1 MVLLVGTFDG
11 LFAVPEDDDITPERL
26 LDATVHRLHST
37 TDGCIAAT
45 ASGLYRTADGR
56 SWDHVADLPGAAVS
70 TAVSPDGE
78 CWYVGTDPA
87 AVYVST
93 DDGASWHELDAL
105 QSVPDRERW
114 RDRAPGDDASVRTMA
129 VHPGA
134 PDRLAVGIEPGGVYL
149 SVDGGETW
157 SARSAG
163 VHDDVHHLLAL
174 GADEYVAAC
183 GNGIYRT
190 ADAGRTWLRQ
200 DTDFRDFWFNYFRES
215 CHHDGTLYTAAN
227 GWGPAAPGGAL
238 FEAHDGGE
246 VDRLPYPGENESF
259 VVSWAVGD
267 ETVYAGTMDVR
278 DGFGQY
284 EPARIL
290 RREERGWF
298 EAARVPAGARALATI

>member
-11 LFAVPEDDDITPERL
+11 LFALNEDGTGPERQ
-26 LDATVHRLHST
+26 LDATVHRLHAVE
-37 TDGCIAAT
+37 DGCIAAT
-45 ASGLYRTADGR
+45 ETGLYRTTDGR
-56 SWDHVADLPGAAVS
+56 TWDHVAEFPGAVVA
-70 TAVSPDGE
+70 TAVSPDSDR
-78 CWYVGTDPA
+78 WYVGTDHA
-87 AVYVST
+87 AVHLST
-93 DDGASWHELDAL
+93 DDGASWRELDAL
-105 QSVPDRERW
+105 QSLPDRERW

-129 VHPGA
+129 VHQDA
-134 PDRLAVGIEPGGVYL
+134 PERLAVGIEPGGVYL

-183 GNGIYRT
+183 GNGLYRT
-190 ADAGRTWLRQ
+190 DDAGRTWLRQ

-215 CHHDGTLYTAAN
+215 RSHEGTLYASAN
-227 GWGPAAPGGAL
+227 GWGPVAPGGAL
-238 FEAHDGGE
+238 FEVADDGTVE
-246 VDRLPYPGENESF
+246 RYPYPGENESF
-259 VVSWAVGD
+259 VISWAVQDG
-267 ETVYAGTMDVR
+267 TVYAGTMDVR

-298 EAARVPAGARALATI
+298 ESGTVPAGARTLATV

>member
-11 LFAVPEDDDITPERL
+11 LFSVTRDGDPDPERR

-37 TDGCIAAT
+37 PDGCIAAT
-45 ASGLYRTADGR
+45 ESGLYRTTDGVA
-56 SWDHVADLPGAAVS
+56 WDHVTDLPGAAVS

-78 CWYVGTDPA
+78 RWYVGTEPA
-87 AVYVST
+87 AVHVST
-93 DDGASWHELDAL
+93 DDGATWHELDAL
-105 QSVPDRERW
+105 QSLPDRERW
-114 RDRAPGDDASVRTMA
+114 RDRAPGTDASVRTMA
-129 VHPGA
+129 VHQGA

-174 GADEYVAAC
+174 EADEYVAAC
-183 GNGIYRT
+183 GNGLYRT
-190 ADAGRTWLRQ
+190 EDAGRTWLRQ

-227 GWGPAAPGGAL
+227 AWGPAAPGGAL
-238 FEAHDGGE
+238 FEAAEGGE

-259 VVSWAVGD
+259 PISWAADDG
-267 ETVYAGTMDVR
+267 TVYAGTIDVQ
-278 DGFGQY
+278 DGFGQH

-298 EAARVPAGARALATI
+298 EAATVPAGARTLAIV

>member
-11 LFAVPEDDDITPERL
+11 VFAVHDGHDGSPERRL
-26 LDATVHRLHST
+26 HATVYRLCST
-37 TDGCIAAT
+37 GGGCIAAT
-45 ASGLYRTADGR
+45 GSGLYRTTDGHD
-56 SWDHVADLPGAAVS
+56 WVHVAELPGAAVS

-78 CWYVGTDPA
+78 RWYVGTDPA
-87 AVYVST
+87 AVHVST
-93 DDGASWHELDAL
+93 DDGASWRELDAL
-105 QSVPDRERW
+105 QSLPDRDRW
-114 RDRAPGDDASVRTMA
+114 RDRAPGEDANVRTIA

-183 GNGIYRT
+183 GNGLYRT
-190 ADAGRTWLRQ
+190 DDAGRTWLRQ

-215 CHHDGTLYTAAN
+215 CQHDGTLYTAAN

-238 FEAHDGGE
+238 FEATDDGE
-246 VDRLPYPGENESF
+246 VERLPYPGENDSF
-259 VVSWAVGD
+259 VVSWAMED
-267 ETVYAGTMDVR
+267 DTVYAGTMDVQ

-284 EPARIL
+284 APARIL
-290 RREERGWF
+290 RREEHGWF
-298 EAARVPAGARALATI
+298 EAAQVPAGARTLATI